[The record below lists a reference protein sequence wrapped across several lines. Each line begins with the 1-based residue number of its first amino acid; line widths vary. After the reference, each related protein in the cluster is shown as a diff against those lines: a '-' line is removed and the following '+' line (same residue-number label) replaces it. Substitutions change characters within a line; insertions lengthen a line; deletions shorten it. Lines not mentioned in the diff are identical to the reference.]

1 MYVDKGIINSSLQV
15 RTILIYRIYNN
26 PNFII
31 WYGSWGMAELAPFFP
46 GNKNNHVYTI
56 EAIKQTKV
64 VNFVSVD
71 ILFF

>member
-1 MYVDKGIINSSLQV
+1 
-15 RTILIYRIYNN
+15 
-26 PNFII
+26 
-31 WYGSWGMAELAPFFP
+31 MAELAPFFP
-46 GNKNNHVYTI
+46 GIKNNHVYTI

>member
-1 MYVDKGIINSSLQV
+1 
-15 RTILIYRIYNN
+15 
-26 PNFII
+26 
-31 WYGSWGMAELAPFFP
+31 MAELAPFFP